1 MYLAVRCSFPS
12 NEDYYAFD
20 LYCFFF
26 YKYLG
31 GRILRRIC
39 GTVMVIGVIAAVPA
53 AVLLIVGSVLS
64 TQNGQYTCLNIS
76 SYVVVLEVCSSNIC
90 SVVDLEF

>member
-1 MYLAVRCSFPS
+1 M
-12 NEDYYAFD
+12 
-20 LYCFFF
+20 
-26 YKYLG
+26 
-31 GRILRRIC
+31 C
-39 GTVMVIGVIAAVPA
+39 GSVMVIGMIAAVTA

-76 SYVVVLEVCSSNIC
+76 SYVVVVLEVCSSNIC

>member
-1 MYLAVRCSFPS
+1 M
-12 NEDYYAFD
+12 
-20 LYCFFF
+20 
-26 YKYLG
+26 
-31 GRILRRIC
+31 C
-39 GTVMVIGVIAAVPA
+39 GSVMVIGMIAATTA
-53 AVLLIVGSVLS
+53 AVLVVVGSVLS

>member
-1 MYLAVRCSFPS
+1 M
-12 NEDYYAFD
+12 
-20 LYCFFF
+20 
-26 YKYLG
+26 
-31 GRILRRIC
+31 C
-39 GTVMVIGVIAAVPA
+39 GTVIGVIAAVTA

>member
-1 MYLAVRCSFPS
+1 
-12 NEDYYAFD
+12 
-20 LYCFFF
+20 
-26 YKYLG
+26 
-31 GRILRRIC
+31 
-39 GTVMVIGVIAAVPA
+39 MVIGVIAAVTA
-53 AVLLIVGSVLS
+53 AVLLVVGSVLS

>member
-1 MYLAVRCSFPS
+1 
-12 NEDYYAFD
+12 
-20 LYCFFF
+20 
-26 YKYLG
+26 
-31 GRILRRIC
+31 
-39 GTVMVIGVIAAVPA
+39 MVIGVTAAVPA
-53 AVLLIVGSVLS
+53 AVLVVVGSVLS